1 MKNRLFSI
9 IYMFVLTLF
18 FASAVSAVKV
28 FTEEKVET
36 SQRVKLQRV
45 ILGVLGFP
53 GTDKMADRDLVQ
65 LFDRSVKRIEVKDKS
80 IHVGYFEDG
89 QTIRG
94 FAFPVGGP
102 GFWGPIS
109 GMIAVDPSATKV
121 LGISFYR
128 HSETPGLGARITER
142 SFTRQFEGLRIHP
155 LEKNKKIFY
164 LKPQG
169 TGGAPNELDAVTG
182 ATGTSRAVEA
192 FVNQDLDRFL
202 REFSVSIKGGG

>member
-1 MKNRLFSI
+1 VKQRLLSI

-18 FASAVSAVKV
+18 FASVVSAVKV

-80 IHVGYFEDG
+80 IYVGYLEDG

-109 GMIAVDPSATKV
+109 GMIAVDSTATKV

-142 SFTRQFEGLRIHP
+142 WFARQFEGLQIHP
-155 LEKNKKIFY
+155 VEKNKKIFY

-202 REFSVSIKGGG
+202 REFWVSIKGG